1 MRIDSPRLW
10 SLVLVSVF
18 AIGMLPAEAQPVAT
32 DGAPQAE
39 RVSRV
44 AAATD
49 PSARSLRRIH
59 RGLESRL
66 ERAASGALRVDVE
79 LQVFGEATVPAIL
92 EPGDFVVGAPVYGAP
107 THDEMLTLLTP
118 TPFRSTAAYR
128 RLRPAVAVDR

>member
-18 AIGMLPAEAQPVAT
+18 AIGMLPAEAQPVGT
-32 DGAPQAE
+32 DGPLQTE
-39 RVSRV
+39 RDSRV
-44 AAATD
+44 AAATG

-59 RGLESRL
+59 RGLESTL
-66 ERAASGALRVDVE
+66 ARAASGALRVDVE
-79 LQVFGEATVPAIL
+79 LQVFGVATVPAIL
-92 EPGDFVVGAPVYGAP
+92 EPDDLVIGAPVYGAP

-118 TPFRSTAAYR
+118 APFRSTAAYR